1 MLVAQSRLEAPASGA
16 AVVEVGPRM
25 SFSTAWSANAVSIC
39 HSCGLTKVTRMEQ
52 SRRYLLKSSSPLSQ
66 KQLLKFAGMVSYP
79 RATWPQPG
87 GSCCTVAVEM
97 FCVLLTDVDMRSWP
111 GTGRQCLGLTLVR
124 ECQQLVWLRGF
135 ADIPACVKGA
145 GHRMDQALLLRRPS

>member
-39 HSCGLTKVTRMEQ
+39 HSCGLTNVTRMEQ

-66 KQLLKFAGMVSYP
+66 NQLLKFAGMVS
-79 RATWPQPG
+79 
-87 GSCCTVAVEM
+87 
-97 FCVLLTDVDMRSWP
+97 
-111 GTGRQCLGLTLVR
+111 
-124 ECQQLVWLRGF
+124 
-135 ADIPACVKGA
+135 
-145 GHRMDQALLLRRPS
+145 